1 MRIPGLGHL
10 FVPCSPGMQGSGG
23 CDSFLGDP
31 LRALIS
37 TVASTDPA
45 GQEYVRN
52 SASLEVSAAV
62 PWTDSLGHVMSM
74 QEGLQLIYLGSFE
87 LTQC

>member
-1 MRIPGLGHL
+1 M
-10 FVPCSPGMQGSGG
+10 
-23 CDSFLGDP
+23 
-31 LRALIS
+31 
-37 TVASTDPA
+37 ASTDPA